1 MNYFLELYHINEY
14 FRRVS
19 SMDAER
25 IAAAESIGLKFSPI
39 KQMVRNLI
47 MTEIPEYYLDE
58 SSVEG
63 LSCEGILNEV
73 QKRGHF
79 CRWRQR
85 NGTSKVK
92 VDIEGEHFVIE
103 SDYEGG
109 WSLIYGA
116 FHFNTKME
124 GYELKDMSVKSLVD
138 MMEDIA
144 AVPDSLPRLYKTYL
158 DIIGT
163 GYCPEHLQDA
173 EYFKDIP
180 GTISDGDEYFGL
192 LAIAIDGPSKV
203 HTLEGTTFQKRVDA
217 IRDGF
222 KKNQMVA
229 ELTAQ
234 TICQAKLDLCE
245 ERLFQA
251 NTIEY
256 TCFSNGTLL
265 LAPYRKTGAIL
276 GFVKY
281 SELPCLNDIIRAIA
295 TFNDDRIDSLPEG
308 FIVLKD

>member
-19 SMDAER
+19 YMDAEM
-25 IAAAESIGLKFSPI
+25 IAAAESFGLEFSPI

-47 MTEIPEYYLDE
+47 MTEIPEYYLNE
-58 SSVEG
+58 SCEEG
-63 LSCEGILNEV
+63 LSCEGIVTEV
-73 QKRGHF
+73 QERGYL

-85 NGTSKVK
+85 NGISKVK

-109 WSLIYGA
+109 WNLLYGA
-116 FHFNTKME
+116 FHFNTRME
-124 GYELKDMSVKSLVD
+124 GYELKDMSVESLVD
-138 MMEDIA
+138 MMEDIV
-144 AVPDSLPRLYKTYL
+144 AVPDSIEQLYKMYL
-158 DIIGT
+158 DMISTSYG
-163 GYCPEHLQDA
+163 PEHLQVA

-192 LAIAIDGPSKV
+192 LAIAIDGPTKV
-203 HTLEGTTFQKRVDA
+203 HTFEGTTFQKRVDA

-222 KKNQMVA
+222 KKNQRVA

-234 TICQAKLDLCE
+234 TICQAKLNLCE

-251 NTIEY
+251 NTLEY
-256 TCFSNGTLL
+256 TCFSSCILL
-265 LAPYRKTGAIL
+265 LAPYGRRGSIIGT
-276 GFVKY
+276 VDY
-281 SELPCLNDIIRAIA
+281 SELPHIKDILRQIA
-295 TFNDDRIDSLPEG
+295 AFKDGDTLPEG
-308 FIVLKD
+308 FRLLK

>member
-19 SMDAER
+19 SMDTER
-25 IAAAESIGLKFSPI
+25 IAAAESIGLEFSPI

-47 MTEIPEYYLDE
+47 MTEIPEYYLNE
-58 SSVEG
+58 SCEEG
-63 LSCEGILNEV
+63 LSCEGIVTEV
-73 QKRGHF
+73 QERGYL

-85 NGTSKVK
+85 NGISKVK
-92 VDIEGEHFVIE
+92 VDIEREHFVIE

-109 WSLIYGA
+109 WNLLYGA
-116 FHFNTKME
+116 FHFNTRME
-124 GYELKDMSVKSLVD
+124 GYELKDMSVESLVD
-138 MMEDIA
+138 MMEDIV
-144 AVPDSLPRLYKTYL
+144 AVPDSIEQLYKMYL
-158 DIIGT
+158 NMISTSYG
-163 GYCPEHLQDA
+163 PEHLQDA

-192 LAIAIDGPSKV
+192 LAIAIDGPTKV

-222 KKNQMVA
+222 KKNQRVA

-251 NTIEY
+251 NTSEY
-256 TCFSNGTLL
+256 TCFSSCILL
-265 LAPYRKTGAIL
+265 LAPYDRRGAII
-276 GFVKY
+276 GTVAY
-281 SELPCLNDIIRAIA
+281 SELPHIKDILRQIA
-295 TFNDDRIDSLPEG
+295 AFKDGDTLPEG
-308 FIVLKD
+308 FRLLK

>member
-19 SMDAER
+19 YMDAEM
-25 IAAAESIGLKFSPI
+25 IAAAESFGLEFSPI

-47 MTEIPEYYLDE
+47 MTEIPEYYLNE
-58 SSVEG
+58 SCEEG
-63 LSCEGILNEV
+63 LSCEGIVTEV
-73 QKRGHF
+73 QERGYL

-85 NGTSKVK
+85 NGISKVK

-109 WSLIYGA
+109 WNLLYGA
-116 FHFNTKME
+116 FHFNTRME
-124 GYELKDMSVKSLVD
+124 GYELKDMSVESLVD
-138 MMEDIA
+138 MMEDIV
-144 AVPDSLPRLYKTYL
+144 AVPDSIEQLYKMYL
-158 DIIGT
+158 NMISTSYG
-163 GYCPEHLQDA
+163 PEHLQDA

-192 LAIAIDGPSKV
+192 LAIAIDGPTKV

-222 KKNQMVA
+222 KKNQRVA

-234 TICQAKLDLCE
+234 TICQAKLNLCE

-251 NTIEY
+251 NTLEY
-256 TCFSNGTLL
+256 TCFSSCILL
-265 LAPYRKTGAIL
+265 LAPYGRRGSIIGT
-276 GFVKY
+276 VDY
-281 SELPCLNDIIRAIA
+281 SELPHIKDILRQIA
-295 TFNDDRIDSLPEG
+295 AFKDGDTLPEG
-308 FIVLKD
+308 FRLLK

>member
-1 MNYFLELYHINEY
+1 MNYFLELKHINEY

-19 SMDAER
+19 SMDTER
-25 IAAAESIGLKFSPI
+25 IVAAESIGLEFSPI
-39 KQMVRNLI
+39 KQMIRNLI
-47 MTEIPEYYLDE
+47 MTEIPEYYLNE
-58 SSVEG
+58 SCEEG
-63 LSCEGILNEV
+63 LSCEGVVNEV
-73 QKRGHF
+73 QKRGYL

-85 NGTSKVK
+85 NGISKVK
-92 VDIEGEHFVIE
+92 VDIEREHFVIE

-109 WSLIYGA
+109 WNLLYGV
-116 FHFNTKME
+116 FHFNTRME
-124 GYELKDMSVKSLVD
+124 GYELKDMSVESLVD

-144 AVPDSLPRLYKTYL
+144 AVPDSIEQLYKMYL
-158 DIIGT
+158 EMISTSYG
-163 GYCPEHLQDA
+163 PEHLQDA

-192 LAIAIDGPSKV
+192 LAIAIDGPAKV

-222 KKNQMVA
+222 KKNQRVA

-251 NTIEY
+251 NTLEY
-256 TCFSNGTLL
+256 TCFSSCILL
-265 LAPYRKTGAIL
+265 LAPYGRRGSIIGT
-276 GFVKY
+276 VDY
-281 SELPCLNDIIRAIA
+281 SELPHIKDILRQIA
-295 TFNDDRIDSLPEG
+295 AFKDGDTLPEG
-308 FIVLKD
+308 FRLLK

>member
-19 SMDAER
+19 SVDAGR
-25 IAAAESIGLKFSPI
+25 IAAAESIGLEFSPI

-47 MTEIPEYYLDE
+47 MTEIPEYYLNE
-58 SSVEG
+58 SCEER
-63 LSCEGILNEV
+63 LSCEGIVNEV
-73 QKRGHF
+73 QERGYL

-85 NGTSKVK
+85 NGISKVK

-109 WSLIYGA
+109 WDLLYGA
-116 FHFNTKME
+116 FHYNTRME
-124 GYELKDMSVKSLVD
+124 GYELKDMSVESLVD
-138 MMEDIA
+138 MMEDIV
-144 AVPDSLPRLYKTYL
+144 AVPDSIEQLYKMYL
-158 DIIGT
+158 DMISTSYG
-163 GYCPEHLQDA
+163 PEHLQVA

-180 GTISDGDEYFGL
+180 GTISDGDEYLGL
-192 LAIAIDGPSKV
+192 LAIAMDGPTKV

-229 ELTAQ
+229 ELTSQ
-234 TICQAKLDLCE
+234 TICQAKSDLCE

-251 NTIEY
+251 NTLEY
-256 TCFSNGTLL
+256 TCFSSCILL
-265 LAPYRKTGAIL
+265 LAPYGRRGSIIGT
-276 GFVKY
+276 VDY
-281 SELPCLNDIIRAIA
+281 SELPHIKEILRQIA
-295 TFNDDRIDSLPEG
+295 AFKDGDTLPEG
-308 FIVLKD
+308 FRLLK

>member
-19 SMDAER
+19 YMDAEM
-25 IAAAESIGLKFSPI
+25 IAAAESFGLEFSPI

-47 MTEIPEYYLDE
+47 MTEIPEYYLNE
-58 SSVEG
+58 SCEEG
-63 LSCEGILNEV
+63 LSCEGIVTEV
-73 QKRGHF
+73 QKRGYL

-85 NGTSKVK
+85 NGISKVK

-109 WSLIYGA
+109 WNLLYGA
-116 FHFNTKME
+116 FHFNTRME
-124 GYELKDMSVKSLVD
+124 GYELKDMSVESLVD

-144 AVPDSLPRLYKTYL
+144 AVPDSIEQLYKMYL
-158 DIIGT
+158 DMISTSYG
-163 GYCPEHLQDA
+163 PEHRQVA

-180 GTISDGDEYFGL
+180 CTISDGDEYFGL
-192 LAIAIDGPSKV
+192 LAIAIDGPTKV
-203 HTLEGTTFQKRVDA
+203 HTLEGTTFQKREDA

-222 KKNQMVA
+222 KKNQRVA

-251 NTIEY
+251 NTLEY
-256 TCFSNGTLL
+256 TCFSSCILL
-265 LAPYRKTGAIL
+265 LAPYGRRGSIIGT
-276 GFVKY
+276 VDY
-281 SELPCLNDIIRAIA
+281 SELPHIKDILRQIA
-295 TFNDDRIDSLPEG
+295 AFKDGDTLPEG
-308 FIVLKD
+308 FRLLK

>member
-19 SMDAER
+19 SMDTER
-25 IAAAESIGLKFSPI
+25 IAAAESIGLEFSPI

-47 MTEIPEYYLDE
+47 MTEIPEYYLNE
-58 SSVEG
+58 SCEER
-63 LSCEGILNEV
+63 LSCEGIVTEM
-73 QKRGHF
+73 QERGYL

-85 NGTSKVK
+85 NGISKVK
-92 VDIEGEHFVIE
+92 VDIEREHFVIE

-109 WSLIYGA
+109 WNLLYGA
-116 FHFNTKME
+116 FHFNTRME
-124 GYELKDMSVKSLVD
+124 GYELKDMSVESLVD
-138 MMEDIA
+138 MMEDIV
-144 AVPDSLPRLYKTYL
+144 AVPDSIEQLYKMYL
-158 DIIGT
+158 NMISTSYG
-163 GYCPEHLQDA
+163 PEHLQDA

-192 LAIAIDGPSKV
+192 LAIAIDGPTKV

-222 KKNQMVA
+222 KKNHRVA

-256 TCFSNGTLL
+256 TCFSSCILL
-265 LAPYRKTGAIL
+265 LAPYGRRGAII
-276 GFVKY
+276 GTVAY
-281 SELPCLNDIIRAIA
+281 SELPHIKDILRQIA
-295 TFNDDRIDSLPEG
+295 AFKDGDTLPEG
-308 FIVLKD
+308 FRLLK

>member
-1 MNYFLELYHINEY
+1 MNYFLELYHIHEY

-19 SMDAER
+19 SMDTER
-25 IAAAESIGLKFSPI
+25 IAAAESIGLEFSPI

-47 MTEIPEYYLDE
+47 MTEIPEYYLNE
-58 SSVEG
+58 SCEEG
-63 LSCEGILNEV
+63 LSCEGVVNEV
-73 QKRGHF
+73 QKRGYL

-85 NGTSKVK
+85 NGISKVK
-92 VDIEGEHFVIE
+92 VDIEREHFVIE

-109 WSLIYGA
+109 WNLLYGV
-116 FHFNTKME
+116 FHFNTRME
-124 GYELKDMSVKSLVD
+124 GYELKDMSVESLVD

-144 AVPDSLPRLYKTYL
+144 AVPDSIEQLYKMYL
-158 DIIGT
+158 EMISTSYG
-163 GYCPEHLQDA
+163 PEHLQDA

-192 LAIAIDGPSKV
+192 LAIAIDGPAKV

-256 TCFSNGTLL
+256 TCFSSCILL
-265 LAPYRKTGAIL
+265 LSPYGRRGSIIGT
-276 GFVKY
+276 VDY
-281 SELPCLNDIIRAIA
+281 SELSHIKDILRQIA
-295 TFNDDRIDSLPEG
+295 AFKDGDTIPEG
-308 FIVLKD
+308 FRLLK

>member
-19 SMDAER
+19 SMDTER
-25 IAAAESIGLKFSPI
+25 IVAAESIGLEFSPI
-39 KQMVRNLI
+39 KQMIRNLI
-47 MTEIPEYYLDE
+47 MTEIPEYYLNE
-58 SSVEG
+58 SCEEG
-63 LSCEGILNEV
+63 LSCEGVVNEV
-73 QKRGHF
+73 QKRGYL

-85 NGTSKVK
+85 NGISKVK
-92 VDIEGEHFVIE
+92 VDIEREHFVIE

-109 WSLIYGA
+109 WNLLYGV
-116 FHFNTKME
+116 FHFNTRME
-124 GYELKDMSVKSLVD
+124 GYELKDMSVESLVD

-144 AVPDSLPRLYKTYL
+144 AVPDSIEQLYKMYL
-158 DIIGT
+158 EMISTSYG
-163 GYCPEHLQDA
+163 PEHLQDA

-192 LAIAIDGPSKV
+192 LAIAIDGPAKV

-234 TICQAKLDLCE
+234 TICQAKSDLCE

-251 NTIEY
+251 NTLEY
-256 TCFSNGTLL
+256 TCFSSCILL
-265 LAPYRKTGAIL
+265 LAPYDCRGAII
-276 GFVKY
+276 GTVDY
-281 SELPCLNDIIRAIA
+281 SELPHIKEILRQIA
-295 TFNDDRIDSLPEG
+295 TFKDGDTLPEG
-308 FIVLKD
+308 FRLLK

>member
-19 SMDAER
+19 SMDTER
-25 IAAAESIGLKFSPI
+25 IAAAESIGLEFSPI

-47 MTEIPEYYLDE
+47 MTEIPEYYLNE
-58 SSVEG
+58 SCEEG
-63 LSCEGILNEV
+63 LSCEGIVTEV
-73 QKRGHF
+73 QERGYL

-85 NGTSKVK
+85 NGISKVK

-109 WSLIYGA
+109 WNLLYGA
-116 FHFNTKME
+116 FHFNTRME
-124 GYELKDMSVKSLVD
+124 GYELKDMSVESLVD
-138 MMEDIA
+138 MMEDIV
-144 AVPDSLPRLYKTYL
+144 AVPDSIEQLYKMYL
-158 DIIGT
+158 DMISTSYG
-163 GYCPEHLQDA
+163 PEHLQDA

-192 LAIAIDGPSKV
+192 LAIAIDGPTKV

-229 ELTAQ
+229 ELTSQ
-234 TICQAKLDLCE
+234 TICQAKSDLCE

-256 TCFSNGTLL
+256 TCFSSCILL
-265 LAPYRKTGAIL
+265 LAPYDCRSAII
-276 GFVKY
+276 GTVDY
-281 SELPCLNDIIRAIA
+281 SELPHIKEILRQIA
-295 TFNDDRIDSLPEG
+295 TFKDGDTLPEG
-308 FIVLKD
+308 FRLLK

>member
-19 SMDAER
+19 YMDAEM
-25 IAAAESIGLKFSPI
+25 IAAAESFGLEFSPI

-47 MTEIPEYYLDE
+47 MTEIPEYYLNE
-58 SSVEG
+58 SCEEG
-63 LSCEGILNEV
+63 LSCEGIVTEV
-73 QKRGHF
+73 QERGYL

-85 NGTSKVK
+85 NGISKVK

-109 WSLIYGA
+109 WNLLYGA
-116 FHFNTKME
+116 FHFNTRME
-124 GYELKDMSVKSLVD
+124 GYELKDMSVESLVYI
-138 MMEDIA
+138 MEDMA
-144 AVPDSLPRLYKTYL
+144 AVPDSIEQLYKMYL
-158 DIIGT
+158 DMISTSYG
-163 GYCPEHLQDA
+163 PEHLQDA

-192 LAIAIDGPSKV
+192 LAIAIDGPTKV

-229 ELTAQ
+229 ELTSQ
-234 TICQAKLDLCE
+234 TICQAKSDLCE

-256 TCFSNGTLL
+256 TCFGSCILL
-265 LAPYRKTGAIL
+265 LAPYGRRGAII
-276 GFVKY
+276 GTVDY
-281 SELPCLNDIIRAIA
+281 SELPHIKEIIRQIA
-295 TFNDDRIDSLPEG
+295 TFKDGDTLPEG
-308 FIVLKD
+308 FRLLK

>member
-19 SMDAER
+19 YMDTER
-25 IAAAESIGLKFSPI
+25 IAAAESIGLDFSPI

-47 MTEIPEYYLDE
+47 MTETPEYYLNE
-58 SSVEG
+58 SCEEG
-63 LSCEGILNEV
+63 LSCEGIVTEV
-73 QKRGHF
+73 QERGYL

-85 NGTSKVK
+85 NGISKVK

-109 WSLIYGA
+109 WNLLYGA
-116 FHFNTKME
+116 FHFNTRME
-124 GYELKDMSVKSLVD
+124 GYELKDMSVESLVD
-138 MMEDIA
+138 MMEDIV
-144 AVPDSLPRLYKTYL
+144 AVPDSIEQLYKMYL
-158 DIIGT
+158 DMISTSYG
-163 GYCPEHLQDA
+163 PEHLQVA

-192 LAIAIDGPSKV
+192 LAIAIDGPTKV

-222 KKNQMVA
+222 KKNQRVA

-234 TICQAKLDLCE
+234 TICQAKLNLCE

-251 NTIEY
+251 NTLEY
-256 TCFSNGTLL
+256 TCFSSCILL
-265 LAPYRKTGAIL
+265 LAPYGRRGSIIGT
-276 GFVKY
+276 VDY
-281 SELPCLNDIIRAIA
+281 SELPHIKDILRQIA
-295 TFNDDRIDSLPEG
+295 AFKDGDTLPEG
-308 FIVLKD
+308 FRLLK

>member
-1 MNYFLELYHINEY
+1 MNYFLELYHIHEY

-19 SMDAER
+19 SMDAEM
-25 IAAAESIGLKFSPI
+25 IAAAESIGLGFSPI

-47 MTEIPEYYLDE
+47 MTEIPEYYLNE
-58 SSVEG
+58 SCEEG
-63 LSCEGILNEV
+63 LSCEGIVTEV
-73 QKRGHF
+73 QERGYL

-85 NGTSKVK
+85 NGISKVK
-92 VDIEGEHFVIE
+92 VDIEGEHFVME

-109 WSLIYGA
+109 WNLLYGA
-116 FHFNTKME
+116 FHFNTRME
-124 GYELKDMSVKSLVD
+124 GYELKDMSVESLVD
-138 MMEDIA
+138 MMEDIV
-144 AVPDSLPRLYKTYL
+144 AVPDSIEQLYKMYL
-158 DIIGT
+158 DMISTSYG
-163 GYCPEHLQDA
+163 PEHLQDA

-192 LAIAIDGPSKV
+192 LAIAIDGPTKV

-251 NTIEY
+251 ITIEY
-256 TCFSNGTLL
+256 TCFSSCILL
-265 LAPYRKTGAIL
+265 LAPYDCRGAII
-276 GFVKY
+276 GTVDY
-281 SELPCLNDIIRAIA
+281 SELPHIKEILRQIA
-295 TFNDDRIDSLPEG
+295 TFKDGDTLPEG
-308 FIVLKD
+308 FRLLK

>member
-19 SMDAER
+19 SMDTEN
-25 IAAAESIGLKFSPI
+25 IAAAESIGLEFSPI

-63 LSCEGILNEV
+63 LSCEGIVNEV
-73 QKRGHF
+73 QKRGHL

-85 NGTSKVK
+85 NGISKVK
-92 VDIEGEHFVIE
+92 VDIDGEHFVIE

-144 AVPDSLPRLYKTYL
+144 AVPDSIEQLYKMYL
-158 DIIGT
+158 DMISTSYG
-163 GYCPEHLQDA
+163 PEHLQDA

-192 LAIAIDGPSKV
+192 LAIAIDGPTKV

-222 KKNQMVA
+222 KKNQRVA

-234 TICQAKLDLCE
+234 TICQAKLNLCE

-251 NTIEY
+251 NTLEY
-256 TCFSNGTLL
+256 TCFSSCILL
-265 LAPYRKTGAIL
+265 LAPYGRRGSIIGT
-276 GFVKY
+276 VDY
-281 SELPCLNDIIRAIA
+281 SELPHIKDILRQIA
-295 TFNDDRIDSLPEG
+295 AFKDGDTLPEG
-308 FIVLKD
+308 FRLLK

>member
-19 SMDAER
+19 YMDAEM
-25 IAAAESIGLKFSPI
+25 IAAAESFGLEFSHI

-47 MTEIPEYYLDE
+47 MTEIPEYYLNE
-58 SSVEG
+58 SCEEG
-63 LSCEGILNEV
+63 LSCEGIVTEV
-73 QKRGHF
+73 QERGYL

-85 NGTSKVK
+85 NGISKVK
-92 VDIEGEHFVIE
+92 VDIEREHFVIE

-109 WSLIYGA
+109 WNLLYGA
-116 FHFNTKME
+116 FHFNTRME
-124 GYELKDMSVKSLVD
+124 GYELKDMSVESLVD
-138 MMEDIA
+138 MMEDIV
-144 AVPDSLPRLYKTYL
+144 AVPDSIEQLYKMYL
-158 DIIGT
+158 NMISTSYG
-163 GYCPEHLQDA
+163 PEHLQDA

-192 LAIAIDGPSKV
+192 LAIAIDGPTKV

-229 ELTAQ
+229 ELTSQ
-234 TICQAKLDLCE
+234 TICQAKSDLCE

-256 TCFSNGTLL
+256 TCFSSCILL
-265 LAPYRKTGAIL
+265 LAPYGRRGAII
-276 GFVKY
+276 GTVAY
-281 SELPCLNDIIRAIA
+281 SELPHIKDILRQIA
-295 TFNDDRIDSLPEG
+295 AFKDGDTLPEG
-308 FIVLKD
+308 FRLLK

>member
-19 SMDAER
+19 YMDAER
-25 IAAAESIGLKFSPI
+25 IAAAESIGLEFSPI

-47 MTEIPEYYLDE
+47 MTEIPEYYLNE
-58 SSVEG
+58 SCEEG
-63 LSCEGILNEV
+63 LSCEGIVTEV
-73 QKRGHF
+73 QERGYL

-85 NGTSKVK
+85 NGISKVK
-92 VDIEGEHFVIE
+92 VDIEREHFVIE

-109 WSLIYGA
+109 WNLLYGA
-116 FHFNTKME
+116 FHFNTRME
-124 GYELKDMSVKSLVD
+124 GYELKDMSVESLVD
-138 MMEDIA
+138 MMEDIV
-144 AVPDSLPRLYKTYL
+144 AVPDSIEQLYKMYL
-158 DIIGT
+158 NMISTSYG
-163 GYCPEHLQDA
+163 PEHLQDA

-192 LAIAIDGPSKV
+192 LAIAIDGPTKV

-234 TICQAKLDLCE
+234 TICQAKLNLCE

-251 NTIEY
+251 NTLEY
-256 TCFSNGTLL
+256 TCFSSCILL
-265 LAPYRKTGAIL
+265 LAPYDCRGAII
-276 GFVKY
+276 GTVDY
-281 SELPCLNDIIRAIA
+281 SELPHIKEILRQIA
-295 TFNDDRIDSLPEG
+295 TFKDGDTLPEG
-308 FIVLKD
+308 FRLLK

>member
-19 SMDAER
+19 YMDTER
-25 IAAAESIGLKFSPI
+25 IAAAESIGLDFSPI

-47 MTEIPEYYLDE
+47 MTEIPEYYLNE
-58 SSVEG
+58 SCEEG
-63 LSCEGILNEV
+63 LSCEGIVTEV
-73 QKRGHF
+73 QERGYL

-85 NGTSKVK
+85 NGISKVK

-109 WSLIYGA
+109 WNLLYGA
-116 FHFNTKME
+116 FHFNTRME
-124 GYELKDMSVKSLVD
+124 GYELKDMSVESLVD
-138 MMEDIA
+138 MMEDIV
-144 AVPDSLPRLYKTYL
+144 AVPDSIEQLYKMYL
-158 DIIGT
+158 NMISTSYG
-163 GYCPEHLQDA
+163 PEHLQDA

-192 LAIAIDGPSKV
+192 LAIAIDGPTKV

-222 KKNQMVA
+222 KKNQRVA

-234 TICQAKLDLCE
+234 TICQAKLNLCE

-251 NTIEY
+251 NTLEY
-256 TCFSNGTLL
+256 TCFSSCILL
-265 LAPYRKTGAIL
+265 LAPYGRRGSIIGT
-276 GFVKY
+276 VDY
-281 SELPCLNDIIRAIA
+281 SELPHIKDILRQIA
-295 TFNDDRIDSLPEG
+295 AFKDGDTLPEG
-308 FIVLKD
+308 FRLLK

>member
-19 SMDAER
+19 YMDAER
-25 IAAAESIGLKFSPI
+25 IAAAESIGLEFSPI

-47 MTEIPEYYLDE
+47 MTEIPEYYLYE
-58 SSVEG
+58 SCEEG
-63 LSCEGILNEV
+63 LSCEGIVTEV
-73 QKRGHF
+73 QERGYL

-85 NGTSKVK
+85 NGISKVK
-92 VDIEGEHFVIE
+92 VDIEREHFVIE

-109 WSLIYGA
+109 WNLLYGA
-116 FHFNTKME
+116 FHFNTRME
-124 GYELKDMSVKSLVD
+124 GYELKDMSVESLVD
-138 MMEDIA
+138 MMEDIV
-144 AVPDSLPRLYKTYL
+144 AVPDSIEQLYKMYL
-158 DIIGT
+158 NMISTSYG
-163 GYCPEHLQDA
+163 PEHLQDA

-192 LAIAIDGPSKV
+192 LAIAIDGPTKV

-251 NTIEY
+251 NTSEY
-256 TCFSNGTLL
+256 TCFSSCILL
-265 LAPYRKTGAIL
+265 LAPYDCRGAII
-276 GFVKY
+276 GTVDY
-281 SELPCLNDIIRAIA
+281 SELPHIKDILRQIA
-295 TFNDDRIDSLPEG
+295 AFKDGDTLPEG
-308 FIVLKD
+308 FILFK

>member
-19 SMDAER
+19 SMDTER
-25 IAAAESIGLKFSPI
+25 IVAAESIGLEFSPI

-47 MTEIPEYYLDE
+47 MTEIPEYYLNE
-58 SSVEG
+58 SCEEG
-63 LSCEGILNEV
+63 LSCEGIVTEV
-73 QKRGHF
+73 QERGYL

-85 NGTSKVK
+85 NGISKVK
-92 VDIEGEHFVIE
+92 VDIEREHFVIE

-109 WSLIYGA
+109 WNLLYGA
-116 FHFNTKME
+116 FHFNTRME
-124 GYELKDMSVKSLVD
+124 GYELKDMSVESLVD
-138 MMEDIA
+138 MMEDIV
-144 AVPDSLPRLYKTYL
+144 AVPDSIEQLYKMYL
-158 DIIGT
+158 NMISTSYG
-163 GYCPEHLQDA
+163 PEHLQDA

-192 LAIAIDGPSKV
+192 LAIAIDGPTKV

-222 KKNQMVA
+222 KKNQRVA

-256 TCFSNGTLL
+256 TCFSSCILL
-265 LAPYRKTGAIL
+265 LAPYDCRGAII
-276 GFVKY
+276 GTVDY
-281 SELPCLNDIIRAIA
+281 SELPHIKEILRQIA
-295 TFNDDRIDSLPEG
+295 TFKDGGTLPEG
-308 FIVLKD
+308 FRLLK

>member
-19 SMDAER
+19 YMDAER
-25 IAAAESIGLKFSPI
+25 IAAAESIGLEFSPI

-47 MTEIPEYYLDE
+47 MTEIPEYYLNE
-58 SSVEG
+58 SCEEG
-63 LSCEGILNEV
+63 LSCEGIVNEV
-73 QKRGHF
+73 QKRGYM

-85 NGTSKVK
+85 NGISKVK

-109 WSLIYGA
+109 WNLLYGA
-116 FHFNTKME
+116 FHFNTRME
-124 GYELKDMSVKSLVD
+124 GYELKDMSVESLVD
-138 MMEDIA
+138 MMEDIV
-144 AVPDSLPRLYKTYL
+144 AVPDSIEQLYKMYL
-158 DIIGT
+158 DMISTSYG
-163 GYCPEHLQDA
+163 PEHLQDA

-192 LAIAIDGPSKV
+192 LAIAIDGPTKV

-229 ELTAQ
+229 ELTSQ
-234 TICQAKLDLCE
+234 TICQAKSDLCE

-251 NTIEY
+251 NTLEY
-256 TCFSNGTLL
+256 TCFSSCILL
-265 LAPYRKTGAIL
+265 LAPYDCRGAII
-276 GFVKY
+276 GTVDY
-281 SELPCLNDIIRAIA
+281 SELPHIKEILRQIA
-295 TFNDDRIDSLPEG
+295 TFKDGDTLPEG
-308 FIVLKD
+308 FRLLK

>member
-19 SMDAER
+19 YMDAER
-25 IAAAESIGLKFSPI
+25 IAAAESIGLEFSPI

-47 MTEIPEYYLDE
+47 MTEIPEYYLNE
-58 SSVEG
+58 SCEEG
-63 LSCEGILNEV
+63 LSCEGIVNEV
-73 QKRGHF
+73 QERGYL

-85 NGTSKVK
+85 NGISKVK
-92 VDIEGEHFVIE
+92 VDIEGELFVIE
-103 SDYEGG
+103 TDYECG
-109 WSLIYGA
+109 WNLQYGA
-116 FHFNTKME
+116 FHYNKRMK
-124 GYELKDMSVKSLVD
+124 GYELKDMSVESLVD
-138 MMEDIA
+138 IMEDMA
-144 AVPDSLPRLYKTYL
+144 AVPDSIEQLYKMYL
-158 DIIGT
+158 DMISTSYG
-163 GYCPEHLQDA
+163 PEHLQDA

-192 LAIAIDGPSKV
+192 LAIAIDGPTKV

-222 KKNQMVA
+222 KKNQRVA

-251 NTIEY
+251 NTSEY
-256 TCFSNGTLL
+256 TCFSSCILL
-265 LAPYRKTGAIL
+265 LAPYGRRSSIIGT
-276 GFVKY
+276 VDY
-281 SELPCLNDIIRAIA
+281 SELPHIKDILRQIA
-295 TFNDDRIDSLPEG
+295 AFKDGDTLPEG
-308 FIVLKD
+308 FRLLK

>member
-19 SMDAER
+19 YMDAEM
-25 IAAAESIGLKFSPI
+25 IAAAGSFGLEFSPI

-47 MTEIPEYYLDE
+47 MTEIPEYYLNE
-58 SSVEG
+58 SCEEG
-63 LSCEGILNEV
+63 LSCEGIVTEV
-73 QKRGHF
+73 QERGYL

-85 NGTSKVK
+85 NGISKVK
-92 VDIEGEHFVIE
+92 VDIEREHFVIE

-109 WSLIYGA
+109 WNLLYGA
-116 FHFNTKME
+116 FHFNTRME
-124 GYELKDMSVKSLVD
+124 GYELKDMSVESLVD
-138 MMEDIA
+138 MMEDIV
-144 AVPDSLPRLYKTYL
+144 AVPDSIEQLYKMYL
-158 DIIGT
+158 NMISTSYG
-163 GYCPEHLQDA
+163 PEHLQDA

-192 LAIAIDGPSKV
+192 LAIAIDGPTKV

-222 KKNQMVA
+222 KKNQRVA

-256 TCFSNGTLL
+256 TCFSSCILL
-265 LAPYRKTGAIL
+265 LAPYGRRGAII
-276 GFVKY
+276 GTVAY
-281 SELPCLNDIIRAIA
+281 SELPHIKDILRQIA
-295 TFNDDRIDSLPEG
+295 AFKDGDTLPEG
-308 FIVLKD
+308 FRLLK

>member
-19 SMDAER
+19 YMDAEM
-25 IAAAESIGLKFSPI
+25 IAAAESFGLEFSPI

-47 MTEIPEYYLDE
+47 MTEIPEYYLNE
-58 SSVEG
+58 SCEEG
-63 LSCEGILNEV
+63 LSCEGVVTEV
-73 QKRGHF
+73 QERGYL

-85 NGTSKVK
+85 NGISKVK

-109 WSLIYGA
+109 WNLLYGA
-116 FHFNTKME
+116 FHFNTRME
-124 GYELKDMSVKSLVD
+124 GYELKDMSVESLVD
-138 MMEDIA
+138 MMEDIV
-144 AVPDSLPRLYKTYL
+144 AVPDSIEQLYKMYL
-158 DIIGT
+158 DMISTSYG
-163 GYCPEHLQDA
+163 PEHLQVA

-192 LAIAIDGPSKV
+192 LAIAIDGPTKV

-222 KKNQMVA
+222 KKNQRVA

-234 TICQAKLDLCE
+234 TICQAKLNLCE

-251 NTIEY
+251 NTLEY
-256 TCFSNGTLL
+256 TCFSSCILL
-265 LAPYRKTGAIL
+265 LAPYGRRGSIIGT
-276 GFVKY
+276 VDY
-281 SELPCLNDIIRAIA
+281 SELPHIKDILRQIA
-295 TFNDDRIDSLPEG
+295 AFKDGDTLPEG
-308 FIVLKD
+308 FRLLK

>member
-19 SMDAER
+19 YMDTER
-25 IAAAESIGLKFSPI
+25 IAAAESIGLDFSPI

-47 MTEIPEYYLDE
+47 MTEIPEYYLNE
-58 SSVEG
+58 SCEEG
-63 LSCEGILNEV
+63 LSCEGVVNEV
-73 QKRGHF
+73 QKRGYL

-85 NGTSKVK
+85 NGISKVK
-92 VDIEGEHFVIE
+92 VDIEREHFVIE

-109 WSLIYGA
+109 WNLLYGA
-116 FHFNTKME
+116 FHFNTRME
-124 GYELKDMSVKSLVD
+124 GYELKDMSVESLVD
-138 MMEDIA
+138 MMEDIV
-144 AVPDSLPRLYKTYL
+144 AVPDSIEQLYKMYL
-158 DIIGT
+158 DMISTSYG
-163 GYCPEHLQDA
+163 PEHLQDA

-192 LAIAIDGPSKV
+192 LAIAIDGPTKV

-222 KKNQMVA
+222 KKNQRVA

-234 TICQAKLDLCE
+234 TICQAKLNLCE

-251 NTIEY
+251 NTLEY
-256 TCFSNGTLL
+256 TCFSSCILL
-265 LAPYRKTGAIL
+265 LAPYGRRGSIIGT
-276 GFVKY
+276 VDY
-281 SELPCLNDIIRAIA
+281 SELPHIKDILRQIA
-295 TFNDDRIDSLPEG
+295 AFKDGDTLPEG
-308 FIVLKD
+308 FRLLK

>member
-19 SMDAER
+19 SMDTER
-25 IAAAESIGLKFSPI
+25 IVAAESIGLEFSPI

-47 MTEIPEYYLDE
+47 MTEIPEYYLNE
-58 SSVEG
+58 SCEEG
-63 LSCEGILNEV
+63 LSCEGIVTEV
-73 QKRGHF
+73 QERGYL

-85 NGTSKVK
+85 NGISKVK
-92 VDIEGEHFVIE
+92 VDIEREHFVIE

-109 WSLIYGA
+109 WNLLYGA
-116 FHFNTKME
+116 FHFNTRME
-124 GYELKDMSVKSLVD
+124 GYELKDMSVESLVD
-138 MMEDIA
+138 MMEDIV
-144 AVPDSLPRLYKTYL
+144 AVPDSIEQLYKMYL
-158 DIIGT
+158 DMIGT
-163 GYCPEHLQDA
+163 CFGPEHLLDA

-192 LAIAIDGPSKV
+192 LAIAIDGPTKV

-222 KKNQMVA
+222 KKNQRVA

-234 TICQAKLDLCE
+234 TICQAKLNLCE

-251 NTIEY
+251 NTLEY
-256 TCFSNGTLL
+256 TCFSSCILL
-265 LAPYRKTGAIL
+265 LAPYDCRGAII
-276 GFVKY
+276 GTVDY
-281 SELPCLNDIIRAIA
+281 SELPHIKEILRQIA
-295 TFNDDRIDSLPEG
+295 TFKDGDTLPEG
-308 FIVLKD
+308 FRLLK

>member
-25 IAAAESIGLKFSPI
+25 IAAAESIGLEFSPI

-47 MTEIPEYYLDE
+47 MAEIPEYYLDK

-63 LSCEGILNEV
+63 LSCEGILIEV

-85 NGTSKVK
+85 NGISKVK

-109 WSLIYGA
+109 WRLIYGA

-124 GYELKDMSVKSLVD
+124 GYELKDMSVESLVD
-138 MMEDIA
+138 MMEDIV
-144 AVPDSLPRLYKTYL
+144 AVPSSIEQLYKMYL
-158 DIIGT
+158 DMISTSYG
-163 GYCPEHLQDA
+163 PEHLQDA
-173 EYFKDIP
+173 EYFKDIS

-192 LAIAIDGPSKV
+192 LAIAIDEPTKV

-234 TICQAKLDLCE
+234 TIRQAKLELYE

-256 TCFSNGTLL
+256 TCFSSCILL
-265 LAPYRKTGAIL
+265 LAPYGRRGALI
-276 GFVKY
+276 GTVAY
-281 SELPCLNDIIRAIA
+281 SELPHIKDILRQIA
-295 TFNDDRIDSLPEG
+295 VFKDGDTLPEG
-308 FIVLKD
+308 FRLLK

>member
-1 MNYFLELYHINEY
+1 MNYFLELYHIHEY

-19 SMDAER
+19 YMDAES
-25 IAAAESIGLKFSPI
+25 IAAAESIGLEFSII

-47 MTEIPEYYLDE
+47 MTEIPEYYLNE
-58 SSVEG
+58 SYEEG
-63 LSCEGILNEV
+63 LSCEGIVTEV
-73 QKRGHF
+73 QERGYL

-85 NGTSKVK
+85 NGISKVK

-109 WSLIYGA
+109 WNLLYGA
-116 FHFNTKME
+116 FHFNTRME
-124 GYELKDMSVKSLVD
+124 GYELKDMSVESLVD
-138 MMEDIA
+138 MMEDIV
-144 AVPDSLPRLYKTYL
+144 AVPDSIEQLYKMYL
-158 DIIGT
+158 DMISTSYG
-163 GYCPEHLQDA
+163 PEHLQDA

-192 LAIAIDGPSKV
+192 LAIAIDGPTKV

-222 KKNQMVA
+222 KKNQRVA

-251 NTIEY
+251 NTSEY
-256 TCFSNGTLL
+256 TCFSSCILL
-265 LAPYRKTGAIL
+265 LAPYGRRGAII
-276 GFVKY
+276 GTVAY
-281 SELPCLNDIIRAIA
+281 SELPHIKDILRQIA
-295 TFNDDRIDSLPEG
+295 AFKDGDTLPEE
-308 FIVLKD
+308 FRLLK

>member
-19 SMDAER
+19 YMDAER
-25 IAAAESIGLKFSPI
+25 IAAAESIGLEFPPI

-47 MTEIPEYYLDE
+47 LTEIPEYYLNE
-58 SSVEG
+58 SCEER
-63 LSCEGILNEV
+63 LSCEGIVNEV
-73 QKRGHF
+73 KKRGHL

-85 NGTSKVK
+85 NGISKVK

-109 WSLIYGA
+109 WNLLYGA
-116 FHFNTKME
+116 FHYNTRME
-124 GYELKDMSVKSLVD
+124 GYELKDMSVESLVD
-138 MMEDIA
+138 MMEDIV
-144 AVPDSLPRLYKTYL
+144 AVPDSIEQLYKMYL
-158 DIIGT
+158 DMISTSYG
-163 GYCPEHLQDA
+163 PEHLQDA

-192 LAIAIDGPSKV
+192 LAIAIDGPAKV
-203 HTLEGTTFQKRVDA
+203 HTLEGTTFQKRVYA

-222 KKNQMVA
+222 KKNQRVA

-251 NTIEY
+251 NTLEY
-256 TCFSNGTLL
+256 TCFSSCILL
-265 LAPYRKTGAIL
+265 LAPYGRRGSIIGT
-276 GFVKY
+276 VDY
-281 SELPCLNDIIRAIA
+281 SELPHIKDILRQIA
-295 TFNDDRIDSLPEG
+295 AFKDGDTLPEG
-308 FIVLKD
+308 FRLLK

>member
-19 SMDAER
+19 YMDAEM
-25 IAAAESIGLKFSPI
+25 IAAAESFGLEFSPI

-47 MTEIPEYYLDE
+47 MTEIPEYYLNE
-58 SSVEG
+58 SCEEG
-63 LSCEGILNEV
+63 LSCEGIVTEV
-73 QKRGHF
+73 QERGYL

-85 NGTSKVK
+85 NGISKVK

-109 WSLIYGA
+109 WNLLYGA
-116 FHFNTKME
+116 FHFNTRME
-124 GYELKDMSVKSLVD
+124 GYELKDMSVESLVD
-138 MMEDIA
+138 MMEDIV
-144 AVPDSLPRLYKTYL
+144 AVPDSIEQLYKMYL
-158 DIIGT
+158 DMISTSYG
-163 GYCPEHLQDA
+163 PEHLQVA

-192 LAIAIDGPSKV
+192 LAIAIDGPTKV
-203 HTLEGTTFQKRVDA
+203 HTLEETTFQKRVDA

-222 KKNQMVA
+222 KKNQRVA

-234 TICQAKLDLCE
+234 TICQAKLNLCE

-251 NTIEY
+251 NTLEY
-256 TCFSNGTLL
+256 TCFSSCILL
-265 LAPYRKTGAIL
+265 LAPYGRRGSIIGT
-276 GFVKY
+276 VDY
-281 SELPCLNDIIRAIA
+281 SELPHIKDILRQIA
-295 TFNDDRIDSLPEG
+295 AFKDGDTLPEG
-308 FIVLKD
+308 FRLLK

>member
-1 MNYFLELYHINEY
+1 MNYFLELYHIHEY

-25 IAAAESIGLKFSPI
+25 IAAAESIGLEFSPI

-47 MTEIPEYYLDE
+47 MTEIPEYYLKE
-58 SSVEG
+58 SCEER
-63 LSCEGILNEV
+63 LSCEGIVNEV
-73 QKRGHF
+73 QKRGYL
-79 CRWRQR
+79 CRCRQR
-85 NGTSKVK
+85 NGISKVK
-92 VDIEGEHFVIE
+92 VDIEGEHFVME

-109 WSLIYGA
+109 WNLLYGA
-116 FHFNTKME
+116 FHFNTRME
-124 GYELKDMSVKSLVD
+124 GYELKDMSVESLVD
-138 MMEDIA
+138 MMEDIV
-144 AVPDSLPRLYKTYL
+144 AVPDSIEQLYKMYL
-158 DIIGT
+158 DMISTSYG
-163 GYCPEHLQDA
+163 PEHLQDA

-256 TCFSNGTLL
+256 TCFSSCILL
-265 LAPYRKTGAIL
+265 LAPYGRRGAII
-276 GFVKY
+276 GTTDY
-281 SELPCLNDIIRAIA
+281 SELPHIKEILRQIA
-295 TFNDDRIDSLPEG
+295 AFKDGDSLPEG
-308 FIVLKD
+308 FRLLK

>member
-19 SMDAER
+19 YMDAEM
-25 IAAAESIGLKFSPI
+25 IAAAESFGLEFSPI

-47 MTEIPEYYLDE
+47 MTEIPEYYLNE
-58 SSVEG
+58 SCEEG
-63 LSCEGILNEV
+63 LSCEGIVTEV
-73 QKRGHF
+73 QERGYL

-85 NGTSKVK
+85 NGISKVK

-109 WSLIYGA
+109 WNLLYGA
-116 FHFNTKME
+116 FHFNTRME
-124 GYELKDMSVKSLVD
+124 GYELKDMSVESLVD
-138 MMEDIA
+138 MMEDIV
-144 AVPDSLPRLYKTYL
+144 AVPDSIEQLYKMYL
-158 DIIGT
+158 DMIGT
-163 GYCPEHLQDA
+163 SYGPEHLQVA

-192 LAIAIDGPSKV
+192 LAIAIDESTKV
-203 HTLEGTTFQKRVDA
+203 HTLDGTTFQKRVDA

-222 KKNQMVA
+222 KKNQIVA

-234 TICQAKLDLCE
+234 TICQAKLDLYE

-256 TCFSNGTLL
+256 TCFSSCILL
-265 LAPYRKTGAIL
+265 LAPYDCRGAII
-276 GFVKY
+276 GTVDY
-281 SELPCLNDIIRAIA
+281 SELPHIKEILRQIA
-295 TFNDDRIDSLPEG
+295 TFKDGDTLPEG
-308 FIVLKD
+308 FRLLK

>member
-19 SMDAER
+19 SMDTER
-25 IAAAESIGLKFSPI
+25 IVAAESIGLEFSPI

-47 MTEIPEYYLDE
+47 MTEIPEYYLNE
-58 SSVEG
+58 SCEEG
-63 LSCEGILNEV
+63 LSCEGIVTEV
-73 QKRGHF
+73 QERGYL

-85 NGTSKVK
+85 NGISKVK
-92 VDIEGEHFVIE
+92 VDIEREHFVIE

-109 WSLIYGA
+109 WNLLYGA
-116 FHFNTKME
+116 FHFNTRME
-124 GYELKDMSVKSLVD
+124 GYELKDMSVESLVD
-138 MMEDIA
+138 MMEDIV
-144 AVPDSLPRLYKTYL
+144 AVPDSIEQLYKMYL
-158 DIIGT
+158 EMISTSYG
-163 GYCPEHLQDA
+163 PEHLQDA

-192 LAIAIDGPSKV
+192 LAIAIDGPTKV

-222 KKNQMVA
+222 KKNQRVA

-234 TICQAKLDLCE
+234 TICQAKLNLCE

-251 NTIEY
+251 NTLEY
-256 TCFSNGTLL
+256 TCFSSCILL
-265 LAPYRKTGAIL
+265 LAPYDCRGAII
-276 GFVKY
+276 GTVDY
-281 SELPCLNDIIRAIA
+281 SELPHIKEILRQIA
-295 TFNDDRIDSLPEG
+295 TFKDGDTLPEG
-308 FIVLKD
+308 FRLLK

>member
-19 SMDAER
+19 YMDAER
-25 IAAAESIGLKFSPI
+25 IAAAESIGLEFSPI

-47 MTEIPEYYLDE
+47 MTEIPEYYLNE
-58 SSVEG
+58 SCEEG
-63 LSCEGILNEV
+63 LSCEGIVTEV
-73 QKRGHF
+73 QERGYL

-85 NGTSKVK
+85 NGISKVK

-109 WSLIYGA
+109 WNLLYGA
-116 FHFNTKME
+116 FHFNTRME
-124 GYELKDMSVKSLVD
+124 GYELKDMSVESLVD
-138 MMEDIA
+138 MMEDIV
-144 AVPDSLPRLYKTYL
+144 AVPDSIEQLYKMYL
-158 DIIGT
+158 DMISTSYG
-163 GYCPEHLQDA
+163 PEHLQDA

-192 LAIAIDGPSKV
+192 LAIAIDGPTKV

-234 TICQAKLDLCE
+234 TICQAKLNLCE

-251 NTIEY
+251 NTLEY
-256 TCFSNGTLL
+256 TCFSSCILL
-265 LAPYRKTGAIL
+265 LAPYDWRGAII
-276 GFVKY
+276 GTVDY
-281 SELPCLNDIIRAIA
+281 SELPHIKEILRQIA
-295 TFNDDRIDSLPEG
+295 TFKDGDTLPEG
-308 FIVLKD
+308 FRLLK